1 MRTLIAIVL
10 TVVTV
15 QPLVAAQPPAVVVEV
30 DDHYSFD
37 VPGERTE
44 GRLCLNPGSFI
55 ILLRPFA
62 GNSPQ
67 PALAVYDDRG
77 GGYVNR
83 NNMVWNENYHGGTVE
98 SWQPLLVLAGHCF
111 STTATN
117 AEVHVYRVTLRD
129 VAR

>member
-10 TVVTV
+10 TAVTA

-30 DDHYSFD
+30 VHHYNFD

-44 GRLCLNPGSFI
+44 DRLCLNPGSFI
-55 ILLRPFA
+55 LLLRPFD
-62 GNSPQ
+62 GKSPQ

-77 GGYVNR
+77 GGNVNR
-83 NNMVWNENYHGGTVE
+83 NNMVWNENFHGGTVG
-98 SWQPLLVLAGHCF
+98 SWQPLLVLSGHCF
-111 STTATN
+111 RTTATN

-129 VAR
+129 VAQ